1 MDQPCDHEKKDI
13 ELKFS
18 IQKLLNFKSQMK
30 NKTIDIVI
38 ENFLYGGTT
47 THLLN
52 FINSKTCKNYKF
64 RIITNKNNVAIQS
77 IRKTCD
83 MERVK
88 IVQYQSFNYFQL
100 QSYSLK
106 IIFFILKPIFF

>member
-1 MDQPCDHEKKDI
+1 
-13 ELKFS
+13 
-18 IQKLLNFKSQMK
+18 MK

-52 FINSKTCKNYKF
+52 FINSKTCKKYKF

-77 IRKTCD
+77 IKKTCD

-106 IIFFILKPIFF
+106 

>member
-1 MDQPCDHEKKDI
+1 
-13 ELKFS
+13 
-18 IQKLLNFKSQMK
+18 MK

-77 IRKTCD
+77 IKKTCD

-106 IIFFILKPIFF
+106 IIFFSYLNQFYFLISIIQMFILLKMRKQI